1 MVFSVN
7 CSIYYKVGYFGIGV
21 IKKMKYLYMRAST
34 TENKQSLARQEKFGR
49 DNNVPESNWFREYA
63 SGAKNDRVELNRL
76 LSMLRE
82 NDELYCIEASRL
94 TRSMK
99 FLLELL
105 DFAKEKKI
113 KLVMGDFILDCTGT
127 LSVLT
132 QGQIMMLGLLNEMQ
146 RLMIVE
152 AVNEGLAAAR
162 EKNGGVNPGGQ
173 PKLTKERLYAK
184 NPDFLKYYAMYKNN
198 QISMIELA
206 RLSQISR
213 NTAYSYCKLIE
224 KTKK

>member
-1 MVFSVN
+1 
-7 CSIYYKVGYFGIGV
+7 
-21 IKKMKYLYMRAST
+21 MKYSYQRVST
-34 TENKQSLARQEKFGR
+34 VDKQSLLRQEKFAR
-49 DNNVPESNWFREYA
+49 DNNVPKENWFQEKA
-63 SGAKNDRVELNRL
+63 SGAKNDRVEVKRL
-76 LSMLRE
+76 LSMLTE
-82 NDELYCIEASRL
+82 NDELYVIDASRL

-113 KLVMGDFILDCTGT
+113 KLVMGDFILDCTGQ

-162 EKNGGVNPGGQ
+162 EKNGGINPGGQ
-173 PKLTKERLYAK
+173 PKLTKERLYNK
-184 NPDFLKYYAMYKNN
+184 NPEFLKYYAMYKNK
-198 QISMIELA
+198 QISIVELA

-213 NTAYSYCKLIE
+213 SSAYTYVNLLE
-224 KTKK
+224 KNE